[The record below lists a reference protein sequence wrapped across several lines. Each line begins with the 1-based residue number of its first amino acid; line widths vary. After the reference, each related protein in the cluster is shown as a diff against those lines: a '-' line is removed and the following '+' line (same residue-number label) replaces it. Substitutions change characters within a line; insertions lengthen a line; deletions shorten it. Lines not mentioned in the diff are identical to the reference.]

1 MLALVTSSTVPAL
14 PAPGTVFHGVHVP
27 ERSAGAY
34 SRFASSTSQQVPVV
48 SVFAKLNSVDLNER
62 LATVTK
68 RGQTPLVTLEL
79 WETWDRPGADHKRH
93 LSLNRLL
100 VGDYDAALRDIGRT
114 LARVD
119 RMVLVRLAH
128 EANGHWYPWAVG
140 VNDNSAAEYVA
151 AWKHVRQVVQ
161 SEGAELQWIWA
172 PAATQ
177 LTRQDVALA
186 DLYPGDAWV
195 DFVGMTAYERQV
207 ADPVSTLTATVEQLR
222 DITRQPIILA
232 EVGVSGQGKVSWIQH
247 LPDWLRNN
255 PDVVGLIYFDTSPG
269 TTGATADYSIS
280 ADPRAAQAFRDMLSR
295 TSAWPGPRAIPNAP
309 TA

>member
-114 LARVD
+114 QIGR
-119 RMVLVRLAH
+119 AH
-128 EANGHWYPWAVG
+128 V
-140 VNDNSAAEYVA
+140 
-151 AWKHVRQVVQ
+151 
-161 SEGAELQWIWA
+161 
-172 PAATQ
+172 
-177 LTRQDVALA
+177 
-186 DLYPGDAWV
+186 
-195 DFVGMTAYERQV
+195 
-207 ADPVSTLTATVEQLR
+207 
-222 DITRQPIILA
+222 
-232 EVGVSGQGKVSWIQH
+232 
-247 LPDWLRNN
+247 
-255 PDVVGLIYFDTSPG
+255 
-269 TTGATADYSIS
+269 
-280 ADPRAAQAFRDMLSR
+280 
-295 TSAWPGPRAIPNAP
+295 
-309 TA
+309 